1 MNNFINIKDITSKDL
16 RRILEEAKKRK
27 KKRKF
32 LNTLDL
38 DKDFPLQN
46 KLVIQMFEKSS
57 LRTRISFYIAVKQL
71 GASVLTLRPDELH
84 MKKGGESLNDMAK
97 VLSYYADLFILRT
110 NDDKKLKQFQKYL
123 DIPLINGL
131 SPNSHPTQ
139 ILSDVLTIEE
149 IKKKKIS
156 ELNITWIGDNNN
168 VLKSLIEASVKFSF
182 NLNIGCPISY
192 QPKLKLFNFS
202 NTAIKKIKIFNNA
215 KQAAKNADVIM
226 TDKVISMNDKVNTKK
241 KILAFKNFRIDENL
255 LKTTK
260 KNAIILHCLPRGD
273 EISESVFKSKNSK
286 IWEQAINRI
295 HVQKA
300 ILLFC
305 FGKLR

>member
-110 NDDKKLKQFQKYL
+110 DDDKKLKQFQKYL

-149 IKKKKIS
+149 IKKKKY
-156 ELNITWIGDNNN
+156 LN
-168 VLKSLIEASVKFSF
+168 
-182 NLNIGCPISY
+182 
-192 QPKLKLFNFS
+192 
-202 NTAIKKIKIFNNA
+202 
-215 KQAAKNADVIM
+215 
-226 TDKVISMNDKVNTKK
+226 
-241 KILAFKNFRIDENL
+241 
-255 LKTTK
+255 
-260 KNAIILHCLPRGD
+260 
-273 EISESVFKSKNSK
+273 
-286 IWEQAINRI
+286 
-295 HVQKA
+295 
-300 ILLFC
+300 
-305 FGKLR
+305 